1 MIYMRKALIYLIL
14 LFIPIAVSAQ
24 HADSLAV
31 QDSAMVP
38 PGRSIQMEGVFL
50 RPLQERDSV
59 LIADQVLYGF
69 ELKQVEEG
77 TRFAFP
83 EWKGDEKGGLQAI
96 SPWIVDT
103 VKVKKQKKGMPRL
116 LDLRSALLLTSF
128 DEGVY
133 DLPPIMVGR
142 LSNDGVLDTLV
153 FDPMRLEIKTMPVDT
168 ATFVPHDIKGQIR
181 YPLTFAEVFPWLAAF
196 WVFAVIVIVISC
208 LVIMHK
214 RKSDPAYV
222 RKDPAHIVAL
232 RELDKYRGSRMWAAD
247 KQKAFYSGV
256 TDALREYISSR
267 YGVSAM
273 EMTTAEI
280 FADMKNSDVPKEL
293 FFEVQELFERADFV
307 KFAKYVASDDDNA
320 SVLPLAVRFVTETY
334 QTDIA
339 ADGPDEGEDTS
350 LRGAE
355 STWQS
360 EKDGG
365 NE

>member
-1 MIYMRKALIYLIL
+1 MRKAFIYLAL
-14 LFIPIAVSAQ
+14 LLGSVVIAAQ
-24 HADSLAV
+24 ETDTLAV
-31 QDSAMVP
+31 QDAVELPAGM
-38 PGRSIQMEGVFL
+38 SIPMDGVFL
-50 RPLQERDSV
+50 QPLQERDSV
-59 LIADQVLYGF
+59 LIADQLLYGF

-77 TRFAFP
+77 TRFALP
-83 EWKGDEKGGLQAI
+83 EWKNDERGGVQAV
-96 SPWIVDT
+96 SPWVVDT
-103 VKVKKQKKGMPRL
+103 VRIRKQKKGMPRL
-116 LDLRSALLLTSF
+116 LDIKGSLLITSF

-142 LSNDGVLDTLV
+142 LSNDGVIDTLV
-153 FDPMRLEIKTMPVDT
+153 FDPMRLEVKTMPVDT

-181 YPLTFAEVFPWLAAF
+181 YPVTFSEVLPWLIVV
-196 WVFAVIVIVISC
+196 WVVATIVIVISC

-214 RKSDPAYV
+214 RKGDPAYV

-232 RELDKYRGSRMWAAD
+232 RELDKYRGSKMWVPE

-293 FFEVQELFERADFV
+293 LSEVQELFERADFV
-307 KFAKYVASDDDNA
+307 KFAKYVASDEDNA

-334 QTDIA
+334 QTEVE
-339 ADGPDEGEDTS
+339 ADS
-350 LRGAE
+350 AVQSGAE
-355 STWQS
+355 ASK
-360 EKDGG
+360 EGG